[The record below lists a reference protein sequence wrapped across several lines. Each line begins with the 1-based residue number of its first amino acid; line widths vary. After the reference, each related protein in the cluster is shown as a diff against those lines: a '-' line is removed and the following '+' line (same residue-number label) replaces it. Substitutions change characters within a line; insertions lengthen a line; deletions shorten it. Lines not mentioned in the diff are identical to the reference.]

1 MVIDGMDVTAD
12 EDAAVPDH
20 AAELLER
27 VARDRAAFA
36 QLYDLLAS
44 RVFGLILRVLVNRS
58 HAEEVLQ
65 EIFSR
70 SGNPLR
76 SSLRTRVREGVGHD
90 DRASQGRRP
99 RAVCAVE
106 RRPRR
111 AGGSARTFRA
121 GGCRRA
127 GGAAH
132 RKPSGVTSAR
142 NPARTPARSA
152 DLAYFGGYSQSEIS
166 AMTGTALGTIKTR
179 MRDGLSRLRQE
190 MGVTDGR

>member
-1 MVIDGMDVTAD
+1 MPPSPITPPSFWSAS
-12 EDAAVPDH
+12 P
-20 AAELLER
+20 
-27 VARDRAAFA
+27 RDRAAFA
-36 QLYDLLAS
+36 QLYDLLAP

-111 AGGSARTFRA
+111 AGGSARTPRRRVSTSRWSCA
-121 GGCRRA
+121 SKAVGCHERS
-127 GGAAH
+127 
-132 RKPSGVTSAR
+132 KPCPNPSAKR
-142 NPARTPARSA
+142 
-152 DLAYFGGYSQSEIS
+152 
-166 AMTGTALGTIKTR
+166 
-179 MRDGLSRLRQE
+179 
-190 MGVTDGR
+190 